1 MLRPLV
7 LLIAFQFAGE
17 AVARLG
23 GLPVPGP
30 VLGLA
35 LLALSALLVPA
46 LYAEVEPTADLVLR
60 HLSLLFVPAGVGMV
74 QHLGLLRRELWPI
87 LGVLLL
93 STAVTLAVTA
103 LTFQILARQPLARGR
118 GDARSPEEAP

>member
-17 AVARLG
+17 AAARLG

-35 LLALSALLVPA
+35 LLAVATAVLPR
-46 LYAEVEPTADLVLR
+46 LYAEVEPFADLVLR

-74 QHLGLLRRELWPI
+74 QHLGLLRRELLPI
-87 LGVLLL
+87 LGVLVL

-103 LTFQILARQPLARGR
+103 LTFQALARGR
-118 GDARSPEEAP
+118 DGGRPPEEGR